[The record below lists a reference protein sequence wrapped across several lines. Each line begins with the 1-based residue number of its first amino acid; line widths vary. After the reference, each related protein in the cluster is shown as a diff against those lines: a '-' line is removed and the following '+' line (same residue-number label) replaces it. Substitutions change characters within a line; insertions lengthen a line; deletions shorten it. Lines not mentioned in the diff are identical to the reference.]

1 METSIMETLNIVK
14 GSDLPFHI
22 LKRLNATPYHTFR
35 IIPETEIEYDDD
47 GNPMP
52 PEENFKPEF
61 VAKIEAQQYKKD
73 EGVLCKTQEEQDAL
87 FDKIWER

>member
-1 METSIMETLNIVK
+1 MVTETMENSNTK
-14 GSDLPFHI
+14 
-22 LKRLNATPYHTFR
+22 
-35 IIPETEIEYDDD
+35 IEYDDE

-73 EGVLCKTQEEQDAL
+73 GGCSL
-87 FDKIWER
+87 